1 MTASTRIEISIQHQT
16 LSLYQGDSLV
26 RQYPVSTSAVGA
38 GCQCGSYRTPLGQHC
53 ISEKIGAG
61 APPNEVFIGRQPQG
75 VLDELRASQVSLP
88 EDLITSRI
96 LWLSGLEPGVN
107 QGGEVDTRDRYIYIH
122 GTPEEDLIGTPVS
135 HGCIRMRNSDVIELF
150 DQVETGCPVL
160 IKE

>member
-1 MTASTRIEISIQHQT
+1 MTRIEISI
-16 LSLYQGDSLV
+16 D
-26 RQYPVSTSAVGA
+26 RQCLDVYHNDRLLKRYPVSTSMHGP

-61 APPNEVFIGRQPQG
+61 APLNEVFIGRQPQG
-75 VLDELRASQVSLP
+75 VLDELRASQVALP
-88 EDLITSRI
+88 DDLITSRI
-96 LWLSGLEPGVN
+96 LWLSGLEIGVN
-107 QGGEVDTRDRYIYIH
+107 QGGEVDTHERYIYIH

-135 HGCIRMRNSDVIELF
+135 HGCIRMRNADVIELF